1 MSHFNASGTDA
12 NVAVHFK
19 ELPCLSCGNPEHSKQ
34 YVTPEFGSHLMD
46 VLYHAGQGQFPGSRV
61 KRFSGRKQHCYSCGK
76 RMAAGPSRAGEVSGL
91 VIVKSAPRFTLRIS
105 GPILKCQFCG
115 REQLH
120 NTEDVSFHS
129 NEAIVAAFKQIMLEP

>member
-1 MSHFNASGTDA
+1 MSHFNASGTDG

-19 ELPCLSCGNPEHSKQ
+19 DLPCLSCGHPEHSKQ

-46 VLYHAGQGQFPGSRV
+46 SLYFAGTTQFPGSRL
-61 KRFSGRKQHCYSCGK
+61 KRLGRRQHCYSCGK

-91 VIVKSAPRFTLRIS
+91 VMVKGAPQFTLRIS
-105 GPILKCQFCG
+105 GPILKCEFCG

-120 NTEDVSFHS
+120 NTEEASFHS